1 MTKKYATVSNDQRR
15 MLVSLIYEG
24 GQSIRQAAIASKI
37 YYPTAKAI
45 NKIYL
50 AEKRIDK
57 KQHRFRR
64 IAPKSKGFKGQQ
76 GDKETISYATMLKP
90 IREELDFG
98 LEIYESLD
106 EAMVDVTEER
116 VNDSRLQSMPFD
128 HYKITKIS
136 DATSSQSLE
145 DSLKNKTDADG
156 DSNALLRAP
165 TQENSAPVSRVS
177 LASRKKEPCQT
188 LASCS

>member
-1 MTKKYATVSNDQRR
+1 MTKKYATVSNEQRR

-24 GQSIRQAAIASKI
+24 GQSIRQAAIVSKI

-64 IAPKSKGFKGQQ
+64 IAPRLTAPQSKAFNKQQ
-76 GDKETISYATMLKP
+76 GNQEPIALVTMLKP

-98 LEIYESLD
+98 PEIYESLD
-106 EAMVDVTEER
+106 EGMVDVTEER
-116 VNDSRLQSMPFD
+116 IDDARQQNLPFN
-128 HYKITKIS
+128 HFRITKFS
-136 DATSSQSLE
+136 DATQSQSF
-145 DSLKNKTDADG
+145 
-156 DSNALLRAP
+156 
-165 TQENSAPVSRVS
+165 
-177 LASRKKEPCQT
+177 
-188 LASCS
+188 

>member
-15 MLVSLIYEG
+15 MLVSLIYED

-64 IAPKSKGFKGQQ
+64 IAPRQTAPKSKAFQTQ
-76 GDKETISYATMLKP
+76 ESNNEPIAYVTMLKP

-98 LEIYESLD
+98 HEIYESLD

-116 VNDSRLQSMPFD
+116 INDARL
-128 HYKITKIS
+128 
-136 DATSSQSLE
+136 
-145 DSLKNKTDADG
+145 
-156 DSNALLRAP
+156 
-165 TQENSAPVSRVS
+165 
-177 LASRKKEPCQT
+177 
-188 LASCS
+188 